1 MAHFVYC
8 WILSI
13 WNSIFLHTVA
23 AHMLWEQ
30 EVKKEIDIALEKEG
44 WINARFF
51 TVHVSGTM
59 MDTYGII
66 DSLTRTMDRRCFYG

>member
-1 MAHFVYC
+1 MKVSEICTLIYEFSSGQSCSV
-8 WILSI
+8 ILQI
-13 WNSIFLHTVA
+13 IPV
-23 AHMLWEQ
+23 
-30 EVKKEIDIALEKEG
+30 EKEG